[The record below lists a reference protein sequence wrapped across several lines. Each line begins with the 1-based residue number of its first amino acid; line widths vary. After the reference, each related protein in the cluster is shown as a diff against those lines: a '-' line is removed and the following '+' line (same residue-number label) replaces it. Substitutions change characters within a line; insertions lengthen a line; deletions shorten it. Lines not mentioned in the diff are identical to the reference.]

1 MSTKGAVGESFFRIR
16 LLIVLALAGCIIG
29 FIVGNRI
36 EWNQLEPAQ
45 VPVVHQFEIG
55 AVLMKLKSCG
65 IPKAPRWIIQRC
77 KTYNSL
83 MQDPSARA
91 YLIPRMRR
99 ALIWWPTGMAVGVMA
114 LGMLGLALKSAKFK
128 KLDEHAPRDYF
139 ARHGMV
145 AFLDWL
151 SLALIPVAIAAGWF
165 LQNRTV
171 LLASAVPVVAL
182 AWLRP
187 WKRSRKLKHIRGSK
201 IEDAED
207 VELLIRK
214 NYRGRLGGL
223 QIGGVP
229 IPREFEV
236 LNFLIAGAP
245 GTGKSTAIAPMIS
258 AMRVRGDRVFVAD
271 ARGDYL
277 RRFWHE
283 GDLILNPLDKRAVAW
298 SPLAEIHGDADAAMI
313 ARSLIPD
320 AEGQDAAWHR
330 YAQLMLEGVLLHAW
344 RERLTN
350 REIARLMLSA
360 TLDELRERLAGSPA
374 AGLLPEKSDSPM
386 FHSVR
391 GTASPF
397 IRSLAWLA
405 PDFGASGFSLRAWAR
420 DETVRS
426 AVWWNYEDAQV
437 AALKTLIATQLDLLA
452 LGVLEQPD
460 SPSRRTWLI
469 IDELG
474 ALGRISTL
482 EDFLSRAR
490 KAGGCALLGV
500 QTLAQLKRGYGEH
513 SASALISCCS
523 NLLALALGD
532 AESQEYVSKLLGEQ
546 EQSVI
551 TRSASQSDAAT
562 QQTVQRT
569 LRTER
574 VLMPSELSP
583 GQLKS
588 RHGFL
593 RLPSL
598 PIAPVRLEIHD
609 FADVAPRFMPAP
621 APSTPADAAF
631 PLPEDWAAST
641 SSKPPAES
649 EYAPAASSAEVDC
662 KPRAAR
668 EPSSLPPDASPEVL
682 LQHLEARRQAG
693 WRKNQKKDPPES
705 RQEL

>member
-1 MSTKGAVGESFFRIR
+1 MSTKGAFGESFFRIR
-16 LLIVLALAGCIIG
+16 LIIVLALVGCIVG
-29 FIVGNRI
+29 LIVGNRT
-36 EWNQLEPAQ
+36 EWGQLEPAQ
-45 VPVVHQFEIG
+45 VPVVHRFEIG
-55 AVLMKLKSCG
+55 ALLIKLKSCG
-65 IPKAPRWIIQRC
+65 IPKAPRWIIRRC
-77 KTYNSL
+77 ATYNSL
-83 MQDPSARA
+83 SADPAARD

-99 ALIWWPTGMAVGVMA
+99 ALIFWPAGGAFGMMM
-114 LGMLGLALKSAKFK
+114 LGMLGLSFKSARFK
-128 KLDEHAPRDYF
+128 RLDEHSPRDYF
-139 ARHGMV
+139 GPKRLV
-145 AFLDWL
+145 AFLDWF
-151 SLALIPVAIAAGWF
+151 SIALIPIALAVGW
-165 LQNRTV
+165 LLHNRIV
-171 LLASAVPVVAL
+171 LLASGVPVIAL

-187 WKRSRKLKHIRGSK
+187 WKKSRKLKHIRGAK

-207 VELLIRK
+207 VERLIQN

-223 QIGGVP
+223 QIGGVS
-229 IPREFEV
+229 IPREHEV

-258 AMRVRGDRVFVAD
+258 VMRERGDRVFVAD

-277 RRFWHE
+277 RRFWRE
-283 GDLILNPLDKRAVAW
+283 GDLILNPLDKRSVAW
-298 SPLAEIHGDADAAMI
+298 SPLSEINSESDAAMI
-313 ARSLIPD
+313 SRSLIPD
-320 AEGQDAAWHR
+320 AEGPDASWHR
-330 YAQLMLEGVLLHAW
+330 YAQLLLEGVLLHAW

-397 IRSLAWLA
+397 LRSLAWLA
-405 PDFGASGFSLRAWAR
+405 PDAGAESFSLRRWAR
-420 DETVRS
+420 DKAQT
-426 AVWWNYEDAQV
+426 AACWWNYEDAQV

-513 SASALISCCS
+513 SASAIISCCS

-546 EQSVI
+546 EQSVV

-562 QQTVQRT
+562 QQTAQRT

-609 FADVAPRFMPAP
+609 FADVASRFMPAP

-641 SSKPPAES
+641 SKPPAGS
-649 EYAPAASSAEVDC
+649 EPVPPMPPAADANDGE
-662 KPRAAR
+662 PRAAP
-668 EPSSLPPDASPEVL
+668 ELPPLPVDASPEDL
-682 LQHLEARRQAG
+682 LQHLEARRQVG
-693 WRKNQKKDPPES
+693 WRESQKKDADGAA
-705 RQEL
+705 R

>member
-151 SLALIPVAIAAGWF
+151 SLALIPVALAAGWF
-165 LQNRTV
+165 LQNRNV
-171 LLASAVPVVAL
+171 LLASAVPVIAL

-258 AMRVRGDRVFVAD
+258 AMRVRGDRLFCAD

-277 RRFWHE
+277 RRFYRA
-283 GDLILNPLDKRAVAW
+283 GDLILNPLDKRSAAW
-298 SPLAEIHGDADAAMI
+298 SPLAEIRSESDAARI
-313 ARSLIPD
+313 AQSLIPE
-320 AEGQDAAWHR
+320 AEGQDASWHR
-330 YAQLMLEGVLLHAW
+330 YAQLLLEGVLVHAQ
-344 RERLTN
+344 RQDLRN
-350 REIARLMLSA
+350 RDIARLMLA
-360 TLDELRERLAGSPA
+360 APLDELRERLAGSPA
-374 AGLLPEKSDSPM
+374 AGLLPEKNDSPM
-386 FHSVR
+386 FHSIR
-391 GTASPF
+391 GTASPYV
-397 IRSLAWLA
+397 RALAWLA
-405 PDFGASGFSLRAWAR
+405 PDAGAESFSLRVWAKN
-420 DETVRS
+420 ETSSS
-426 AVWWNYEDAQV
+426 ACWWNYQDSQV
-437 AALKTLIATQLDLLA
+437 AALRTLIATQLDLLA
-452 LGVLEQPD
+452 LGVLEQSD
-460 SPSRRTWLI
+460 SRDRRTWLLV
-469 IDELG
+469 DELA
-474 ALGRISTL
+474 ALGRISSL
-482 EDFLSRAR
+482 EEFLARAR
-490 KAGGCALLGV
+490 KAGGCAVLGV
-500 QTLAQLKRGYGEH
+500 QSLVQLKRTYGEH
-513 SASALISCCS
+513 SAAAIIACCS

-532 AESQEYVSKLLGEQ
+532 AESQEYLSKLLGEQ
-546 EQSVI
+546 EQSVVV
-551 TRSASQSDAAT
+551 RSASQSDAAT
-562 QQTVQRT
+562 QQTAQRT

-583 GQLKS
+583 GQLKT

-593 RLPSL
+593 RLPEL
-598 PIAPVRLEIHD
+598 PIAPVTLELCEFEDI
-609 FADVAPRFMPAP
+609 APRFVPAMPTTAH
-621 APSTPADAAF
+621 ADASPSEDAF
-631 PLPEDWAAST
+631 PLPEPTD
-641 SSKPPAES
+641 
-649 EYAPAASSAEVDC
+649 
-662 KPRAAR
+662 
-668 EPSSLPPDASPEVL
+668 EPSASGTPEAPLAADAGVGDLKPDPELPPLPPDAAPAPEL
-682 LQHLEARRQAG
+682 LLHHLEARRQAN
-693 WRKNQKKDPPES
+693 WDANQKKS
-705 RQEL
+705 A